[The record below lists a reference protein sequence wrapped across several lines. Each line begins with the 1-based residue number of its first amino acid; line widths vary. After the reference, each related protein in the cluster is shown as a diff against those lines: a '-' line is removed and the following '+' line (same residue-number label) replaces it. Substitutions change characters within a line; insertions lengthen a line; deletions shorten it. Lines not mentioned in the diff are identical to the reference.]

1 MLGIGFLSIAPD
13 ETGDEAVKLK
23 SFIGDPRV
31 LERLELWIIDGHRQ

>member
-13 ETGDEAVKLK
+13 KTVDEAVKLK

-31 LERLELWIIDGHRQ
+31 LERLELWVIDGHRQ